1 MGYIC
6 FHGSW
11 EVRVKEGGKTWALE
25 AHLRFFSSFQC
36 INTYSIPLGERER
49 PHLVVH
55 LDSAWEG
62 DIVLFF
68 IIRGAISSNWPFPPP
83 TLCKSSLFTIYSC
96 RLQYLVE
103 TSREK
108 FRHWKALRRPTELEC
123 FFQRGKKSANVY
135 VLAYVPKRASWTAHK
150 QLPFRNNKSP
160 CQKSRDRRLRT
171 NNNFALTQQF
181 LSEDLRVLYKH

>member
-1 MGYIC
+1 MVPEKLG
-6 FHGSW
+6 W
-11 EVRVKEGGKTWALE
+11 RKEAKRGHWKHISILF
-25 AHLRFFSSFQC
+25 FFSMHKHVQYPS
-36 INTYSIPLGERER
+36 GRERETPLSGSFR
-49 PHLVVH
+49 FCMRRRYCFILHYKR
-55 LDSAWEG
+55 SY
-62 DIVLFF
+62 FF
-68 IIRGAISSNWPFPPP
+68 KLTIPPP